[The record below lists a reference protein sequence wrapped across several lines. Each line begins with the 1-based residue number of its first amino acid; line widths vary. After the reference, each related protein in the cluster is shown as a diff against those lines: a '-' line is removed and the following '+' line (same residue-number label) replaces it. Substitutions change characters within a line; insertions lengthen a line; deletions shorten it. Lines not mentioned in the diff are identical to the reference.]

1 MQDDKLDPS
10 LAKEGHVCC
19 CFLAMSVWFYICIEC
34 CLTSLEQWETMQVAL
49 MIRVSYYSNH

>member
-10 LAKEGHVCC
+10 LAKEGHLCC
-19 CFLAMSVWFYICIEC
+19 CFLAMSEWFYICIER

-49 MIRVSYYSNH
+49 TCKLSLKSLH